1 VQNVGVDTTGSI
13 DSDAALLSF
22 EGVGKVFRTPH
33 PLRVLEGIDLGV
45 AEAEFA
51 CLLGPSGCGK
61 STLLNIAAGFEL
73 PSEGRALFRGQSI
86 LRPSPERAVVFQE
99 PALFPWLRVL
109 DNITFSPRLAG
120 RPRGEYLPIAEEYVR
135 LVGLAGFE
143 RHFPAELSGGMK
155 QRVGIARVLIM
166 EPTVLLMD
174 EPFGALDSQ
183 TRSLMQEL
191 ILRLWDQFHQTVLFI
206 THDVDEALLLSDT
219 VHVMTARPG
228 RIKRRLRIEL
238 PRPRTVDLVTSTE
251 FNDYKRELMAAIRDE
266 ALRSAGERG
275 REMIDGISRSA
286 RADGSP

>member
-1 VQNVGVDTTGSI
+1 MDQAVGPHAS
-13 DSDAALLSF
+13 LLSF

-51 CLLGPSGCGK
+51 SLLGPSGCGK

-73 PSEGRALFRGQSI
+73 PSEGRALFRGESI
-86 LRPSPERAVVFQE
+86 LRPGPERAVVFQE
-99 PALFPWLRVL
+99 PALFPWLSVL

-120 RPRGEYLPIAEEYVR
+120 RPRREYLPIAEEFVR

-143 RHFPAELSGGMK
+143 RHYPAELSGGMK

-191 ILRLWDQFHQTVLFI
+191 VLRLWEQFHQTVLFI

-228 RIKRRLRIEL
+228 RIKQRLRIQL
-238 PRPRTVDLVTSTE
+238 PRPRTVDLVTSAE
-251 FNDYKRELMAAIRDE
+251 FNDYKRELMTAIRDE
-266 ALRSAGERG
+266 ALRSAGAGERG
-275 REMIDGISRSA
+275 SEPA
-286 RADGSP
+286 AP